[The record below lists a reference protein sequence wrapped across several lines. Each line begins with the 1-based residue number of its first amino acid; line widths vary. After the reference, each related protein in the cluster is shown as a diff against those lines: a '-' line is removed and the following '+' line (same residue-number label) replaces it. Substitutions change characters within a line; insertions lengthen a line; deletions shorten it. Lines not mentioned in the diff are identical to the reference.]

1 MRFFTIYKHWFEN
14 QASTQ
19 HVSTWADICN
29 SLRIDD
35 EPEDISKL
43 ILSVHRVRY
52 DLPIYD
58 TGGRKIFGVCEEKRL
73 TPNDGIRR
81 AINE

>member
-1 MRFFTIYKHWFEN
+1 MNKTKTGARYLRIHKYWFEN

-35 EPEDISKL
+35 APEDIETIALKVSVATYKVPVGSVVHGTNKL
-43 ILSVHRVRY
+43 EVKVI
-52 DLPIYD
+52 
-58 TGGRKIFGVCEEKRL
+58 E
-73 TPNDGIRR
+73 
-81 AINE
+81 

>member
-1 MRFFTIYKHWFEN
+1 MNKTNTGPRYLRVHKYWFDN

-35 EPEDISKL
+35 EPEDIETIALKV
-43 ILSVHRVRY
+43 SVATYKVPV
-52 DLPIYD
+52 DG
-58 TGGRKIFGVCEEKRL
+58 TSEKQ
-73 TPNDGIRR
+73 IKV
-81 AINE
+81 IE

>member
-1 MRFFTIYKHWFEN
+1 MNKTNTGPRYLRLQRYWFEN

-35 EPEDISKL
+35 EPEDIETIALKV
-43 ILSVHRVRY
+43 SVATYRVPVHGTNTT
-52 DLPIYD
+52 DI
-58 TGGRKIFGVCEEKRL
+58 KVIE
-73 TPNDGIRR
+73 
-81 AINE
+81 

>member
-1 MRFFTIYKHWFEN
+1 MNKTNTGPRYLRLQRYWFEN

-35 EPEDISKL
+35 EPEDIETIALKVSITTYRVPVHGTNTQDIR
-43 ILSVHRVRY
+43 IL
-52 DLPIYD
+52 
-58 TGGRKIFGVCEEKRL
+58 E
-73 TPNDGIRR
+73 
-81 AINE
+81 

>member
-1 MRFFTIYKHWFEN
+1 MNKFNKGARYLRIHRYWFEN

-35 EPEDISKL
+35 EPEDIETIALKV
-43 ILSVHRVRY
+43 SVVTFKVPAHGTNTTDIKV
-52 DLPIYD
+52 L
-58 TGGRKIFGVCEEKRL
+58 E
-73 TPNDGIRR
+73 
-81 AINE
+81 

>member
-1 MRFFTIYKHWFEN
+1 MNKTQTGPRYLRFHRYWFEN

-35 EPEDISKL
+35 EPEDIETIALKVS
-43 ILSVHRVRY
+43 IVTYRV
-52 DLPIYD
+52 
-58 TGGRKIFGVCEEKRL
+58 
-73 TPNDGIRR
+73 PNTTDIKVL
-81 AINE
+81 E